1 MKDIVRQ
8 DIIEKKIF
16 LIFGLNVMLNRD
28 LTELFGVTTKRLIE
42 QVKRNIKSF
51 LENFIF
57 QLIKGEF

>member
-51 LENFIF
+51 M
-57 QLIKGEF
+57 